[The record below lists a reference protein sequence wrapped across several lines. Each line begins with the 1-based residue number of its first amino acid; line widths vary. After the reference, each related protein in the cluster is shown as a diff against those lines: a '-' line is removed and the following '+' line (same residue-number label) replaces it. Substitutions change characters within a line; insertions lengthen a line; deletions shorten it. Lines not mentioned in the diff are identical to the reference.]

1 MPALAN
7 TRTLVR
13 RMMVGALLLNLFVYV
28 LAGLALYQ
36 SRQQYQQQATL
47 TTQNLAQTLAINVYG
62 VIDKIGV
69 GLYAAVNE
77 TEYQMAHGGVNG
89 PALNAYLQRE
99 TAQIRDLE
107 GMWVSDAKGDI
118 YWGADVVPDK
128 PVSITDRKYFVRQRD
143 DPDAGLVISEPVMG
157 RVTHAWSL
165 LLSRRI
171 QHADGSFA
179 GIALG
184 SLRME
189 DYFKA
194 MFTSI
199 DVGRNGLIALRDD
212 RMNLIVRY
220 PTIAAPQ
227 GLSNPNAISSQ
238 ALEMLR
244 AQPKAGTYVAVSA
257 LDNTQRVFGY
267 QKVRDYPFYIFVALG
282 TQDFLGNWY
291 RDLSIALVMLA
302 CFTVVTVLYVR
313 LNYKRVQEMDKTQEL
328 ARHSALLELANTQL
342 ERGMTG
348 TVNAISKMMNL
359 RDPYTSGHEWRV
371 GEIAAAIAAEMGL
384 DEPTQRGLRVAG
396 GVHDV
401 GMVNVPAEILF
412 KPGKLSEL
420 EYQVIQD
427 HAEQGYDILHDID
440 FPWPVAEAA
449 RQHHERLDGSG
460 YPQGLKKDQILL
472 EARILAVADVVESM
486 ASHRPYRM
494 ALGIDQALEE
504 IERGSGTLYDADV
517 AAACLRLFREKAF
530 RIPQW
535 SASNRTA
542 NLPA

>member
-1 MPALAN
+1 MDDVVGLTHAYGCGVAIDAPMA
-7 TRTLVR
+7 TIPIRTL
-13 RMMVGALLLNLFVYV
+13 
-28 LAGLALYQ
+28 
-36 SRQQYQQQATL
+36 
-47 TTQNLAQTLAINVYG
+47 QN
-62 VIDKIGV
+62 
-69 GLYAAVNE
+69 
-77 TEYQMAHGGVNG
+77 
-89 PALNAYLQRE
+89 
-99 TAQIRDLE
+99 
-107 GMWVSDAKGDI
+107 
-118 YWGADVVPDK
+118 
-128 PVSITDRKYFVRQRD
+128 
-143 DPDAGLVISEPVMG
+143 
-157 RVTHAWSL
+157 
-165 LLSRRI
+165 
-171 QHADGSFA
+171 
-179 GIALG
+179 IA
-184 SLRME
+184 R
-189 DYFKA
+189 
-194 MFTSI
+194 
-199 DVGRNGLIALRDD
+199 
-212 RMNLIVRY
+212 
-220 PTIAAPQ
+220 
-227 GLSNPNAISSQ
+227 NPNAISSQ

-313 LNYKRVQEMDKTQEL
+313 LNYKRVQEMVKTQEL

-504 IERGSGTLYDADV
+504 IERGSGTNHPDRSPGPQRARLYG
-517 AAACLRLFREKAF
+517 AATGAGKGMPRA
-530 RIPQW
+530 
-535 SASNRTA
+535 ASTA
-542 NLPA
+542 RRRSG